1 MLNTGLPYEP
11 RAEPTTQ
18 RAAAKNC
25 YTCFGAA
32 WHAVRILAT
41 ATCGGRRLGPV
52 ALFKGREVISRQ
64 RPLLL
69 RRRRWLVL
77 AALLLMA
84 ACGQSGDPATPTLP
98 ADAWHAFEGT
108 WTAAGTR
115 RTLRLGADHRA
126 AIFELTGSLLLTGAQ
141 RPAVGFKA
149 QAIGFSDSRA
159 GMQGRCVWTD
169 ERGDMVYSELRGEAV
184 GSGNRIVGTFVG
196 GTGRYAGVTGDYTF
210 QWQYVVDAE
219 DGAVS
224 GRVVDLKGRARLG
237 QAAPAPAGGP
247 AR

>member
-1 MLNTGLPYEP
+1 MIARP
-11 RAEPTTQ
+11 
-18 RAAAKNC
+18 
-25 YTCFGAA
+25 
-32 WHAVRILAT
+32 
-41 ATCGGRRLGPV
+41 
-52 ALFKGREVISRQ
+52 

-69 RRRRWLVL
+69 PGRRWLVL
-77 AALLLMA
+77 AALLFTA
-84 ACGQSGDPATPTLP
+84 ACGQSGGPATPTPP
-98 ADAWHAFEGT
+98 AGAWHAFEGT

-115 RTLRLGADHRA
+115 RTLHLGPEHRA
-126 AIFELTGSLLLTGAQ
+126 AIFELTGSMLLTGAQ

-169 ERGDMVYSELRGEAV
+169 ERGDMVYSELRGEVV
-184 GSGNRIVGTFVG
+184 GSGNYIVGTFVG

-224 GRVVDLKGRARLG
+224 GRVVDLKGRARFD
-237 QAAPAPAGGP
+237 QAATAPAGGP
-247 AR
+247 GR